1 MAKSAQERAALLRQT
16 AADGRRNPEDLFGIR
31 MAIYEAFED
40 TGVDYNRAC
49 ELLIS
54 ARPPLTD
61 WDCHRLEI
69 IAQQME
75 LSPEARGEQ
84 LRRLCEMA
92 ALLTPL

>member
-1 MAKSAQERAALLRQT
+1 MPKTAMERAALLRQA

-31 MAIYEAFED
+31 MAIHQAFEA

-49 ELLIS
+49 EVLIS
-54 ARPPLTD
+54 ARPPLTE
-61 WDCHRLEI
+61 WDCNRLEI

-84 LRRLCEMA
+84 LRGLCEMA